1 MGLFSRTPAPPAGG
15 AGGRPVFES
24 DGGELRVNGGRLH
37 LKGVNFFGFETDS
50 YTLHGL

>member
-1 MGLFSRTPAPPAGG
+1 MGLFSRSSAPAP
-15 AGGRPVFES
+15 GGRPAFAS
-24 DGGELRVNGGRLH
+24 DGGELRVNGRRLF